1 MPRGVTPAVSA
12 VRGSIRAMTTPPPPD
27 SPFEVLSV
35 EELRARSSLKW
46 SRYDPDVLPLW
57 VAEMDVLPAPEVV
70 EAIVSA
76 ARSGDLGYPGQGEFA
91 YAEALAEFAAA
102 RWGWEVDVARSVTCA
117 DAMSGIGAVLTTAM
131 PPAAPVVIPSPVYP
145 PFALFSSATGRRVV
159 RVGLTDTGRL
169 DLPAIGAALGA
180 EPSFL
185 LLCNPHNPTGAV
197 HTADELR
204 ELAGIAERTGSTV
217 ISDEVHGPLVHSS
230 ATFVPW
236 LTVSDHG
243 FAITS
248 AAKSFN
254 LAGLKAA
261 VILAGAEEGKRLA
274 GLPPATRYGASS
286 LGVIAHAAAY
296 RSAPGWLDAVN
307 TAIAANV
314 ARLGERLA
322 GALPEIGL
330 TPPEAT
336 YLAWL
341 DCTRLGLGNDPAEA
355 FLRVGRVGLNSG
367 PPFGPGGRGH
377 ARINVACSAAVLD
390 EAIERMAAT
399 VAAGR
404 EGRA

>member
-1 MPRGVTPAVSA
+1 
-12 VRGSIRAMTTPPPPD
+12 MTTPPPPD

-35 EELRARSSLKW
+35 EALRARSSLKW

-57 VAEMDVLPAPEVV
+57 VAEMDLLPAPEVV
-70 EAIVSA
+70 EAIVTA
-76 ARSGDLGYPGQGEFA
+76 ARTGDLGYPGQGEFA

-102 RWGWEVDVARSVTCA
+102 RWGWEVDVTRSVTCA

-131 PPAAPVVIPSPVYP
+131 PADAPVVIPSPVYP
-145 PFALFSSATGRRVV
+145 PFALFSRETGRRVV
-159 RVGLTDTGRL
+159 RVGLTTAGRL
-169 DLPAIGAALGA
+169 DLPAIDAALGA

-204 ELAGIAERTGSTV
+204 ALAEIAERTGATV
-217 ISDEVHGPLVHSS
+217 IADEVHGPLVHGA

-236 LTVSDHG
+236 LSISDRG

-254 LAGLKAA
+254 LAGLKAG
-261 VILAGAEEGKRLA
+261 VILGGSEESRRLA
-274 GLPPATRYGASS
+274 RLPAATRYGASS
-286 LGVIAHAAAY
+286 LGVIAHTAAY
-296 RSAPGWLDAVN
+296 RSDPAWLDAVN
-307 TAIAANV
+307 EAIAANV

-322 GALPEIGL
+322 EALPEIGL
-330 TPPEAT
+330 NPPAAT

-341 DCTRLGLGNDPAEA
+341 DCTGLGLGDDPADA
-355 FLRVGRVGLNSG
+355 FLRIGRVGLNSG

-390 EAIERMAAT
+390 DAVERMAAT
-399 VAAGR
+399 VSEVR

>member
-1 MPRGVTPAVSA
+1 M
-12 VRGSIRAMTTPPPPD
+12 
-27 SPFEVLSV
+27 
-35 EELRARSSLKW
+35 
-46 SRYDPDVLPLW
+46 
-57 VAEMDVLPAPEVV
+57 
-70 EAIVSA
+70 
-76 ARSGDLGYPGQGEFA
+76 
-91 YAEALAEFAAA
+91 
-102 RWGWEVDVARSVTCA
+102 
-117 DAMSGIGAVLTTAM
+117 
-131 PPAAPVVIPSPVYP
+131 
-145 PFALFSSATGRRVV
+145 
-159 RVGLTDTGRL
+159 
-169 DLPAIGAALGA
+169 
-180 EPSFL
+180 
-185 LLCNPHNPTGAV
+185 
-197 HTADELR
+197 
-204 ELAGIAERTGSTV
+204 